1 MENKPEGKRPI
12 EQALSE
18 IGSAFSLFSQVK
30 SDVGSARTA
39 AKKTFLYLSVA
50 WWIFAGIVGFIHRRR
65 KSRKH

>member
-18 IGSAFSLFSQVK
+18 IGNAFSLFSQVK

-65 KSRKH
+65 KSKKH